1 MTGWRG
7 PVLITGTDT
16 GVGKTIVTA
25 ALAAA
30 AGRAGLKVAVLK
42 PAQSGDDDDDAATV
56 ARLAAPTTTVTLA
69 RYAEPLAPLAAARIA
84 GEPPL
89 GLEPVVAA
97 VHELAQKHDLV
108 LVEGAGGL
116 LVPMGTQGWT
126 VRDLA
131 LRCGMSSLVVARA
144 GLGTLSHTALTL
156 EALACRPAVV
166 VLGSWPSALELVHRS
181 NLTDLT
187 NAAGGARALI
197 AGAVPEGAGDLT
209 PHQFRLAAPS
219 WLAPVLHG
227 TFNLESFR
235 KSTQCLSQFS
245 GIAAP

>member
-1 MTGWRG
+1 MRGWRG
-7 PVLITGTDT
+7 PILITGTDT

-30 AGRAGLKVAVLK
+30 AGQAGLKVAVLK
-42 PAQSGDDDDDAATV
+42 PVQSGDDDDAATV

-69 RYAEPLAPLAAARIA
+69 RYVEPLAPLAAARIA

-131 LRCGMSSLVVARA
+131 VRCGMSSLVVARA

-181 NLTDLT
+181 NVIDLS
-187 NAAGGARALI
+187 NAAGAACAPV

-219 WLAPVLHG
+219 WLGPVLHG
-227 TFNLESFR
+227 TFDLESFSE
-235 KSTQCLSQFS
+235 STHLVSS
-245 GIAAP
+245 AG

>member
-42 PAQSGDDDDDAATV
+42 PAQSGDDDDAATV

-131 LRCGMSSLVVARA
+131 VRCGMSSVVVARA

-181 NLTDLT
+181 NVIDLTDP
-187 NAAGGARALI
+187 AGGARALI

-227 TFNLESFR
+227 TFNLESFSER
-235 KSTQCLSQFS
+235 THLVSSL
-245 GIAAP
+245 G